1 MQRRKFPVVFKMT
14 TKNNRSLETTATIP
28 FDLIAQCKNQNR
40 RAQLTLYRKY
50 AQGMY
55 GVAMRFV
62 RNPADAEDITQEAFI
77 KAFQKI
83 DQFEGNVTFGA
94 WLKRIVINRSIDF
107 LKARKQHFVELQEHR
122 LSIADESDWKVEQ
135 EVSVEAV
142 KAAIEELPEK
152 YRYVV
157 QLYLVE
163 GYDHQE
169 ISEILDLR
177 ETTSRT
183 RLMRGK
189 NYLKELLNQ
198 SRNVAGS

>member
-1 MQRRKFPVVFKMT
+1 MT
-14 TKNNRSLETTATIP
+14 TKNNQKLETTATIP
-28 FDLIAQCKNQNR
+28 NDLIAQCRNQNR
-40 RAQLTLYRKY
+40 RAQLTLYRQY
-50 AQGMY
+50 AHGMFC
-55 GVAMRFV
+55 VAMRFV
-62 RNPADAEDITQEAFI
+62 KNPADAEDITQEACI
-77 KAFQKI
+77 KAFQRI

-122 LSIADESDWKVEQ
+122 LSIAEAPEDWSVEQ
-135 EVSVEAV
+135 EVEVEAV
-142 KAAIEELPEK
+142 KAAMEELPDK

-169 ISEILDLR
+169 ISEILGLR
-177 ETTSRT
+177 ETTCRT

-189 NYLKELLNQ
+189 NYLKEILNQ
-198 SRNVAGS
+198 KRNVAGS

>member
-1 MQRRKFPVVFKMT
+1 M
-14 TKNNRSLETTATIP
+14 A
-28 FDLIAQCKNQNR
+28 
-40 RAQLTLYRKY
+40 
-50 AQGMY
+50 
-55 GVAMRFV
+55 
-62 RNPADAEDITQEAFI
+62 
-77 KAFQKI
+77 
-83 DQFEGNVTFGA
+83 
-94 WLKRIVINRSIDF
+94 
-107 LKARKQHFVELQEHR
+107 LQEHR

-135 EVSVEAV
+135 EVPVEAV